1 MSNSFQLIA
10 RNVFLLDRLD
20 FDWREKLGA
29 YSQLS
34 VIADTETFQY
44 CYTKIS
50 SYLPDHQCIVIPAGE
65 HHKHLGTC
73 QLVWQKL
80 TEAAFDRKGLVLNLG
95 GGVVGDLG
103 GFCAAT
109 YKRGI
114 DFIQL
119 PTTLLSQVDASVGG
133 KLGIDFQGFKNHIG
147 VFTQPKSVWVYPGFL
162 DTLPELEVRSG
173 FAEVIKH
180 ALIADA
186 EAWKALLASDQLPQD
201 WNSIIPHSIAIKDKV
216 VEADPTEKGLRK
228 ILNFGHTIGHAVE
241 TYFLDKGE
249 RRLLH
254 GEAVALGMIAETWL
268 SWQKGMINQL
278 DYQVVADYLF
288 KHYGKVPFATSEIAD
303 MSVLALQD
311 KKNVDGKIMCT
322 LLQRLGHASFDH
334 PITLAEIHAAL
345 EGYSSYLK

>member
-1 MSNSFQLIA
+1 MSNSFQVIA

-29 YSQLS
+29 YSQLA

-44 CYTKIS
+44 CYPKIS
-50 SYLPDHQCIVIPAGE
+50 SYLPDHQVIVIPADE
-65 HHKHLGTC
+65 RHKHLGTC

-80 TEAAFDRKGLVLNLG
+80 TEAAFDRKGLVLDLG

-147 VFTQPKSVWVYPGFL
+147 VFTQPKAVWVYPGFL
-162 DTLPELEVRSG
+162 DTLPPSEIRSG

-186 EAWKALLASDQLPQD
+186 GAWKSLLAWDRLPQD
-201 WNSIIPHSIAIKDKV
+201 WNSIIPHSIHIKDKV

-241 TYFLDKGE
+241 TYFLDKGD

-254 GEAVALGMIAETWL
+254 GEAIALGMIAETWL
-268 SWQKGMINQL
+268 FLAKGL
-278 DYQVVADYLF
+278 DRSA
-288 KHYGKVPFATSEIAD
+288 
-303 MSVLALQD
+303 
-311 KKNVDGKIMCT
+311 
-322 LLQRLGHASFDH
+322 
-334 PITLAEIHAAL
+334 
-345 EGYSSYLK
+345 